1 MSSHTELTRG
11 HREDGL
17 LASSPPGRLVPA
29 GHHTHVH
36 AHAPTVQ
43 QRVNPHSCTSVR
55 QTQHCMLQQ
64 LSTAS
69 DGASGTNMATCT
81 QASDTDRWTAGH
93 ETTPASTAHSGLAHF
108 DSPVVAP
115 PMANAAACSATLAT
129 SSYTSSGPSSM
140 GGGGGL
146 KVGMPGGGARLGGN
160 PLGTP

>member
-64 LSTAS
+64 LSIAS
-69 DGASGTNMATCT
+69 DGASGTMIWKHALKHQT
-81 QASDTDRWTAGH
+81 QTDGRLDTRQHQQAQRTVGWLTLTPQWWHLPWRMLPPAQRRWPHHHTRPLDR
-93 ETTPASTAHSGLAHF
+93 
-108 DSPVVAP
+108 P
-115 PMANAAACSATLAT
+115 PWEEE
-129 SSYTSSGPSSM
+129 
-140 GGGGGL
+140 
-146 KVGMPGGGARLGGN
+146 GA
-160 PLGTP
+160 